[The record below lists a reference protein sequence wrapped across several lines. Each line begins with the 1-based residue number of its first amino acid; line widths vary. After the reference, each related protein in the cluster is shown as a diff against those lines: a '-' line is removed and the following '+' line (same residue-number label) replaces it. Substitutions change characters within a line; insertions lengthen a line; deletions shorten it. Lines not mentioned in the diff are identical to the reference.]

1 MRRSGKR
8 GCLMS
13 VCVCVGACVYLVLCV
28 FGTSDFYIRILSVLK
43 EREVRLTPLSFF
55 LIPHFTLT
63 YGSSEKIDILFSAS
77 LSSQRTG
84 EDVFLYLF
92 FFF

>member
-13 VCVCVGACVYLVLCV
+13 VCVGACVCLVLCM
-28 FGTSDFYIRILSVLK
+28 FGTSDFYILILSVLK

-55 LIPHFTLT
+55 F
-63 YGSSEKIDILFSAS
+63 
-77 LSSQRTG
+77 
-84 EDVFLYLF
+84 
-92 FFF
+92 